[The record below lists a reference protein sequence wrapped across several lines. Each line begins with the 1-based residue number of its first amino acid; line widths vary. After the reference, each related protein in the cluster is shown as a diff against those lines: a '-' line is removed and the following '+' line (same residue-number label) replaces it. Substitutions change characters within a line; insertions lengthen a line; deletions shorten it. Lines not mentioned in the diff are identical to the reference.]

1 MSIIYSIVY
10 QPEDK
15 KYDDRMVNFIREP
28 LQQATLVADH
38 GIKGD
43 AKAGRNRSRQL
54 NILSLEW
61 LENLRTKGYH
71 AEPGEF
77 GEQIIVQDLDV
88 EHLIPGDRLK
98 IGESATIQI
107 TKARTGCERLQAA
120 QGLSNEA
127 FGGIVGM
134 MAKVVAGGEIFVGST
149 VQKV

>member
-1 MSIIYSIVY
+1 MAG
-10 QPEDK
+10 
-15 KYDDRMVNFIREP
+15 FIREP

-38 GIKGD
+38 GLEGD
-43 AKAGRNRSRQL
+43 AKAGRSRSRQL

-61 LENLRTKGYH
+61 LENLRSRGYH
-71 AEPGEF
+71 TESGEF

-88 EHLIPGDRLK
+88 EHLLPGDRLQ

-107 TKARTGCERLQAA
+107 TKARTGCERLEAA

-127 FGGIVGM
+127 FGGLVGM
-134 MAKVVAGGEIFVGST
+134 MAKVVASGDIFVGST